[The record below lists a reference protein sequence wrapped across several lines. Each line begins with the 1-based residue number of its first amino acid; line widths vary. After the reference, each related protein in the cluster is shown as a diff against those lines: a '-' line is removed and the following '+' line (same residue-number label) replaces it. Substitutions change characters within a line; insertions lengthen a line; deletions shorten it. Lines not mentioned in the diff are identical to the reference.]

1 MPNISQETYELMLRG
16 LALWDEKWREEHKCD
31 TWPVATNARTLSTT
45 RNCEKQEGESA
56 TSISKTS
63 GIGTQPIAQRTAH
76 IGSRWKGEKMA
87 KKRPEEISVGAYN
100 KLMIDD
106 ALQMLK
112 DALVEVRELRSLVND
127 MQTAA
132 QNAEENITEAQAQF
146 EQMRLDI

>member
-1 MPNISQETYELMLRG
+1 
-16 LALWDEKWREEHKCD
+16 
-31 TWPVATNARTLSTT
+31 
-45 RNCEKQEGESA
+45 
-56 TSISKTS
+56 
-63 GIGTQPIAQRTAH
+63 
-76 IGSRWKGEKMA
+76 MA

-100 KLMIDD
+100 KLMMDD

-112 DALVEVRELRSLVND
+112 NALVEVRELRSLVND